1 MDFKQ
6 QYAAYQQ
13 AIEQYLEGLFSQD
26 KPYGRLQEAMRYSIL
41 GGGKRI
47 RPVLTL
53 EFARLGGI
61 DWHLALPY
69 ACALEL
75 VHNYSLIHDD
85 LPCMDDDDLRRGQP
99 TTHKKFGETLAVLA
113 GDALQPE
120 AFRLIAEA
128 PCMSDGSRV
137 EAVRVLA
144 RACGADGMVAGQVLD
159 TLYGIQT
166 EEQLKAMYRLKTGVM
181 ISGAA
186 ELGCVAADMPAD
198 MRAQAVEFADQL
210 GLAFQIRDDMLDVVG
225 DEQVFG
231 KPIGSDKE
239 EGKITYVDVDGLEGC
254 ARAVEACTRR
264 AKDAWPSG
272 RTMISCSPWRTSWW
286 TGTSEER
293 QIEKLRSTV
302 KAVLLGFYAG
312 LFNRG
317 LFRPDALLLSAADGH
332 SQHGCAGGEDHRSPQ
347 HGTGFIAG
355 FRRSGFVLIRLIPG
369 GLRRLVLGRL
379 RLVGI
384 VLRRGVHIQGG
395 YADRA
400 GNLVGGDD
408 KRRSGDVLLRR
419 HEDHALG
426 GYVVIDIRRI
436 IAAVHIVPECDGG
449 GIGDVADHHAADA
462 LQAGKSIGAAVYRSH
477 GDVLRLRSL
486 CREGM

>member
-1 MDFKQ
+1 MEFKQ

-144 RACGADGMVAGQVLD
+144 EGGTNRVIVIHSDQVTDLD
-159 TLYGIQT
+159 ID
-166 EEQLKAMYRLKTGVM
+166 E
-181 ISGAA
+181 
-186 ELGCVAADMPAD
+186 
-198 MRAQAVEFADQL
+198 
-210 GLAFQIRDDMLDVVG
+210 GLAMMKTLNQEEFQVM
-225 DEQVFG
+225 
-231 KPIGSDKE
+231 K
-239 EGKITYVDVDGLEGC
+239 
-254 ARAVEACTRR
+254 
-264 AKDAWPSG
+264 
-272 RTMISCSPWRTSWW
+272 TM
-286 TGTSEER
+286 TG
-293 QIEKLRSTV
+293 Q
-302 KAVLLGFYAG
+302 
-312 LFNRG
+312 
-317 LFRPDALLLSAADGH
+317 
-332 SQHGCAGGEDHRSPQ
+332 
-347 HGTGFIAG
+347 
-355 FRRSGFVLIRLIPG
+355 
-369 GLRRLVLGRL
+369 
-379 RLVGI
+379 
-384 VLRRGVHIQGG
+384 
-395 YADRA
+395 
-400 GNLVGGDD
+400 
-408 KRRSGDVLLRR
+408 
-419 HEDHALG
+419 
-426 GYVVIDIRRI
+426 
-436 IAAVHIVPECDGG
+436 
-449 GIGDVADHHAADA
+449 
-462 LQAGKSIGAAVYRSH
+462 
-477 GDVLRLRSL
+477 
-486 CREGM
+486 